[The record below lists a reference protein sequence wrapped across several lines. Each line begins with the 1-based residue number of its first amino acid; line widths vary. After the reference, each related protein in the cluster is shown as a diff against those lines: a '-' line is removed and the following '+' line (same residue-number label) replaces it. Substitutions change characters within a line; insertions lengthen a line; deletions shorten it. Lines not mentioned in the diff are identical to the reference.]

1 MKKKLCWPLTAMMVF
16 ALSGCGLKGP
26 LYFPPADKPTVET
39 TKQDS
44 GQVDKNQQGL
54 PGDSKPTQSIA
65 GPQ

>member
-1 MKKKLCWPLTAMMVF
+1 MKNKLCWLLTAMMVL

-26 LYFPPADKPTVET
+26 LYFPPSDKPKVET

-44 GQVDKNQQGL
+44 GNIERNQQN
-54 PGDSKPTQSIA
+54 PQNQSIA

>member
-1 MKKKLCWPLTAMMVF
+1 MKNKLCWLLTAMMVL

-26 LYFPPADKPTVET
+26 LYFPPSDKPKVET

-44 GQVDKNQQGL
+44 GNIERNQRNQQN
-54 PGDSKPTQSIA
+54 PQNQSIA

>member
-1 MKKKLCWPLTAMMVF
+1 M
-16 ALSGCGLKGP
+16 SGCGLKGP
-26 LYFPPADKPTVET
+26 LYFPPADKPKVET

>member
-1 MKKKLCWPLTAMMVF
+1 MKNKLRWLLTAMMVF

-26 LYFPPADKPTVET
+26 LYFPPSDKPTVET

-44 GQVDKNQQGL
+44 GNIERNQQN
-54 PGDSKPTQSIA
+54 SKTQSIA

>member
-1 MKKKLCWPLTAMMVF
+1 MKKKLSWLFTAMMMF
-16 ALSGCGLKGP
+16 ALTGCGLKGP
-26 LYFPPADKPTVET
+26 LYFPPADKPKVET

-54 PGDSKPTQSIA
+54 PSDSKPTQSIA

>member
-26 LYFPPADKPTVET
+26 LYFPPADKPKVET

-44 GQVDKNQQGL
+44 GQVDENQQGL
-54 PGDSKPTQSIA
+54 PDEQKPTQSIA